1 MNKYISI
8 FLQFSQMKWNAIV
21 NLNKVAID
29 KKKAN
34 ELNIELDSLI
44 LSIFINSLAFLTYI
58 KMTVGLLTSIIAD
71 ALV

>member
-1 MNKYISI
+1 
-8 FLQFSQMKWNAIV
+8 MKWNAIV